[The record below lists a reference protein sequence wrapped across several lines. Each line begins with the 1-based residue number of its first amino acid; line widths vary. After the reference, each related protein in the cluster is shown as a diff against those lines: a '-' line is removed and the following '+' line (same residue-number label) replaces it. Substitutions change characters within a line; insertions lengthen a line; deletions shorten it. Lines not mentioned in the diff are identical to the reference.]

1 MLNTYDKRLF
11 VLLMI
16 ILLILQIIYMTT
28 NPFDLLLIFGIDLLI
43 FYTVWVFILD
53 KITVYADKPKSEYI
67 GFGTTMNDAV
77 YGSKYRYDLIVDN
90 KNKATNV

>member
-11 VLLMI
+11 VLLMVI
-16 ILLILQIIYMTT
+16 VLILQIVYMTT
-28 NPFDLLLIFGIDLLI
+28 NPFDLLMIFAIDLLI
-43 FYTVWVFILD
+43 FFSFWILVLD
-53 KITVYADKPKSEYI
+53 KISVYANKPQSDYI

-90 KNKATNV
+90 KNRAT

>member
-11 VLLMI
+11 VLLMVVVF
-16 ILLILQIIYMTT
+16 ILQIVYMTT
-28 NPFDLLLIFGIDLLI
+28 NPFDLLMIFAIDLLI
-43 FYTVWVFILD
+43 FFSFWILVLD
-53 KITVYADKPKSEYI
+53 KISVYANKPQSDYI

-90 KNKATNV
+90 KNRAT